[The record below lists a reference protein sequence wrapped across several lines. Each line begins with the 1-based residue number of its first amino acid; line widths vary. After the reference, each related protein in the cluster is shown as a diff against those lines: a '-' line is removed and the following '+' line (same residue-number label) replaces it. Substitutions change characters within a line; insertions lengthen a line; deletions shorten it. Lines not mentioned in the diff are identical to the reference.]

1 MKIENFKEKLVSLCE
16 KEYHAQPRELT
27 ANQLHCAVSKLV
39 MDELSP
45 VWDKSRT
52 AHDKARKASYL
63 SMEFLVGRAI
73 YNNLLCLGILDSTAE
88 ELKALGVDISEFEE
102 VEDAA
107 LGNGGLGRLAACFLD
122 SAATLDLPLDG
133 YGIRYKY
140 GLFKQGIKDGFQT
153 ETADDWQRYGDPWSV
168 RREQETVVIHFA
180 DGDVNAVPYDTF
192 IVAVVSCIGS
202 TFIVLAV
209 SYALSRLR
217 FKMRKPMM
225 NIALILGMFPG
236 FMSMVAI
243 YYILKGLGLTENP
256 LVCLTLVYI
265 CGSGLTYYIAKGFF
279 DTIPKSLDESAYLDG
294 ATRSQVFF
302 RITIPLSKPIIVY
315 TILTTFMAPWVDY
328 IFPSMI
334 CGANYDSYTVA
345 LGMFKMLE
353 REFIGTYYTQF
364 AAAAVLVSI
373 PIGALFIV
381 MQKYYVSGVTGG
393 AVKG

>member
-1 MKIENFKEKLVSLCE
+1 MREIRKQSYS
-16 KEYHAQPRELT
+16 YHRKQ
-27 ANQLHCAVSKLV
+27 
-39 MDELSP
+39 
-45 VWDKSRT
+45 RT
-52 AHDKARKASYL
+52 INI
-63 SMEFLVGRAI
+63 VI
-73 YNNLLCLGILDSTAE
+73 QIVLLILGLMWI
-88 ELKALGVDISEFEE
+88 
-102 VEDAA
+102 
-107 LGNGGLGRLAACFLD
+107 
-122 SAATLDLPLDG
+122 LPLLWIILTSFRAEPG
-133 YGIRYKY
+133 SYTSYFWPKS
-140 GLFKQGIKDGFQT
+140 F
-153 ETADDWQRYGDPWSV
+153 
-168 RREQETVVIHFA
+168 
-180 DGDVNAVPYDTF
+180 TF

-315 TILTTFMAPWVDY
+315 TVLTTFMAPWVDY

-381 MQKYYVSGVTGG
+381 MQKYYVGGVTGG

>member
-1 MKIENFKEKLVSLCE
+1 MKEIRTVSRSYRKQQRTINVVIQIVLLV
-16 KEYHAQPRELT
+16 
-27 ANQLHCAVSKLV
+27 
-39 MDELSP
+39 
-45 VWDKSRT
+45 
-52 AHDKARKASYL
+52 
-63 SMEFLVGRAI
+63 
-73 YNNLLCLGILDSTAE
+73 LGIMWILPLLWIILTSFRE
-88 ELKALGVDISEFEE
+88 EPGSYTSYFWPKGF
-102 VEDAA
+102 
-107 LGNGGLGRLAACFLD
+107 
-122 SAATLDLPLDG
+122 TLDNFTRLIFEDQQ
-133 YGIRYKY
+133 
-140 GLFKQGIKDGFQT
+140 FKFSQWFLNT
-153 ETADDWQRYGDPWSV
+153 L
-168 RREQETVVIHFA
+168 
-180 DGDVNAVPYDTF
+180 
-192 IVAVVSCIGS
+192 IVAVISCVGS

-225 NIALILGMFPG
+225 NVALILGMFPG
-236 FMSMVAI
+236 FMSMIAI
-243 YYILKGLGLTENP
+243 YYILKGLGLTSNP

-265 CGSGLTYYIAKGFF
+265 SGAGLTYYIAKGFF

-302 RITIPLSKPIIVY
+302 HITIPLSKPIIVY
-315 TILTTFMAPWVDY
+315 TVLTTFMAPWVDY

-353 REFIGTYYTQF
+353 REFIGSYYTQF

-381 MQKYYVSGVTGG
+381 MQKYYVGGVTGG

>member
-1 MKIENFKEKLVSLCE
+1 MKENRIVS
-16 KEYHAQPRELT
+16 Q
-27 ANQLHCAVSKLV
+27 
-39 MDELSP
+39 
-45 VWDKSRT
+45 
-52 AHDKARKASYL
+52 SYYKRQ
-63 SMEFLVGRAI
+63 RAGNVVI
-73 YNNLLCLGILDSTAE
+73 QVVLLILGLIW
-88 ELKALGVDISEFEE
+88 I
-102 VEDAA
+102 
-107 LGNGGLGRLAACFLD
+107 
-122 SAATLDLPLDG
+122 LPLLWIILTSFRAEPGSYTSYFWPKGFTFDN
-133 YGIRYKY
+133 YIR
-140 GLFKQGIKDGFQT
+140 LIFEDQQFKFSQWFINT
-153 ETADDWQRYGDPWSV
+153 L
-168 RREQETVVIHFA
+168 
-180 DGDVNAVPYDTF
+180 
-192 IVAVVSCIGS
+192 IVAVISCVGS

-217 FKMRKPMM
+217 FKMRKPIM
-225 NIALILGMFPG
+225 NIALVLGMFPG

-243 YYILKGLGLTENP
+243 YYILKGMGLTENP

-294 ATRSQVFF
+294 ATRAQVFF
-302 RITIPLSKPIIVY
+302 HITIPLSRPIIVY
-315 TILTTFMAPWVDY
+315 TVLTTFMAPWVDY

-373 PIGALFIV
+373 PIGALFIA
-381 MQKYYVSGVTGG
+381 MQKYYVGGVTGG

>member
-1 MKIENFKEKLVSLCE
+1 MAKEDR
-16 KEYHAQPRELT
+16 YY
-27 ANQLHCAVSKLV
+27 
-39 MDELSP
+39 
-45 VWDKSRT
+45 SRSY
-52 AHDKARKASYL
+52 RKAQRTTNIIIQIVLLVLGLMWILPLLWIILTSFRAEPGSYT
-63 SMEFLVGRAI
+63 SYFWPKG
-73 YNNLLCLGILDSTAE
+73 
-88 ELKALGVDISEFEE
+88 F
-102 VEDAA
+102 
-107 LGNGGLGRLAACFLD
+107 
-122 SAATLDLPLDG
+122 TLDNYTHL
-133 YGIRYKY
+133 
-140 GLFKQGIKDGFQT
+140 LFEDQQFKFTQWFFNT
-153 ETADDWQRYGDPWSV
+153 L
-168 RREQETVVIHFA
+168 
-180 DGDVNAVPYDTF
+180 
-192 IVAVVSCIGS
+192 IVAVISCIGS

-225 NIALILGMFPG
+225 NVALILGMFPG

-243 YYILKGLGLTENP
+243 YYILKGLGLVENP

-265 CGSGLTYYIAKGFF
+265 AGSGLTYYIAKGFF
-279 DTIPKSLDESAYLDG
+279 DTVPRSLDESAYLDG
-294 ATRSQVFF
+294 ATKAQVFF
-302 RITIPLSKPIIVY
+302 KITIPLSKPIIVY
-315 TILTTFMAPWVDY
+315 TILTSFMTPWVDY

-334 CGANYDSYTVA
+334 CGSNYDSYTVA